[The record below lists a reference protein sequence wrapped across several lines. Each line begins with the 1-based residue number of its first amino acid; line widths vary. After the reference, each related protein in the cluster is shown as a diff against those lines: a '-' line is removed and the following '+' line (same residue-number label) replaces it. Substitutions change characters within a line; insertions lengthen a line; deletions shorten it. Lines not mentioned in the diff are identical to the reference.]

1 MKTLRIFIIGITLL
15 IAKTDLASQDTISIN
30 FNVEYHI
37 LEDEGH
43 GFMKL
48 INNHSNEVNYDG
60 NIYKITFPNQFF
72 VRDTAIAF
80 NYFTGWENSSIENST
95 AFLFG
100 NYTSHLPIVYVD
112 YNHNLD
118 FSDDGR
124 PLKFNIDSTLTVYLR
139 NSKIQSAF
147 FPIKFFY
154 PDLEPEQKE
163 QIQSIF
169 ATMGP
174 DVEGNSIVGID
185 YWLADKRK
193 NYRVVNSWLNGKAIK
208 VGLYDYNCNGL
219 FNDLGQDR
227 ILIGNFEEDII
238 SDKLEKGAI
247 EYSEKVQI
255 PIAGEIY
262 EVVEIEATGKY
273 LKLIKSNKVY
283 HKPLGIGDNVGD
295 IKIELISGQT
305 IKINEL
311 QKENKFILLDFWGS
325 WCRGCTQQL
334 PDLKRL
340 ANNSNKIQVI
350 GLNYGDNLSTIKNHL
365 SKHDILW
372 ENGIANDEI
381 MNKLRI
387 DGFPNYLLID
397 KNGNIVIM
405 NGTIA
410 EIEKRL

>member
-1 MKTLRIFIIGITLL
+1 M
-15 IAKTDLASQDTISIN
+15 
-30 FNVEYHI
+30 
-37 LEDEGH
+37 
-43 GFMKL
+43 
-48 INNHSNEVNYDG
+48 
-60 NIYKITFPNQFF
+60 
-72 VRDTAIAF
+72 
-80 NYFTGWENSSIENST
+80 
-95 AFLFG
+95 
-100 NYTSHLPIVYVD
+100 
-112 YNHNLD
+112 
-118 FSDDGR
+118 
-124 PLKFNIDSTLTVYLR
+124 TVYLR

-273 LKLIKSNKVY
+273 LKLIKLS
-283 HKPLGIGDNVGD
+283 
-295 IKIELISGQT
+295 LIH
-305 IKINEL
+305 I
-311 QKENKFILLDFWGS
+311 
-325 WCRGCTQQL
+325 
-334 PDLKRL
+334 
-340 ANNSNKIQVI
+340 
-350 GLNYGDNLSTIKNHL
+350 
-365 SKHDILW
+365 
-372 ENGIANDEI
+372 
-381 MNKLRI
+381 
-387 DGFPNYLLID
+387 
-397 KNGNIVIM
+397 
-405 NGTIA
+405 
-410 EIEKRL
+410 

>member
-1 MKTLRIFIIGITLL
+1 MGSEMCI
-15 IAKTDLASQDTISIN
+15 
-30 FNVEYHI
+30 
-37 LEDEGH
+37 
-43 GFMKL
+43 
-48 INNHSNEVNYDG
+48 
-60 NIYKITFPNQFF
+60 
-72 VRDTAIAF
+72 RD
-80 NYFTGWENSSIENST
+80 S
-95 AFLFG
+95 
-100 NYTSHLPIVYVD
+100 
-112 YNHNLD
+112 
-118 FSDDGR
+118 
-124 PLKFNIDSTLTVYLR
+124 
-139 NSKIQSAF
+139 
-147 FPIKFFY
+147 
-154 PDLEPEQKE
+154 
-163 QIQSIF
+163 
-169 ATMGP
+169 
-174 DVEGNSIVGID
+174 
-185 YWLADKRK
+185 
-193 NYRVVNSWLNGKAIK
+193 K